1 MEIKNILVVGAGVM
15 GQGIAQV
22 FSQSNY
28 HVFVID
34 VSEEIT
40 LRGIKRIEDN
50 LTRLVQK
57 EKISEDEKKSVM
69 GRIKGIKEYEEAKEA
84 EFVVEAALEN
94 LNLKK
99 EIFKILDEIL
109 RSDVILSTNTSS
121 LPITPIAASTKRPD
135 KVIGM
140 HFFNPAPVMKLV
152 EVIKALTTSD
162 ETFQIV
168 YELSK
173 KIGKIPVEINDS
185 PGFASSRILM
195 VMINEA
201 IFALWEGVGDAKNID
216 EVMKLGM
223 AHPMGPLE
231 LADLIGLDICL
242 HVMETLYTGFQESKY
257 RPCPL
262 LKKMVSA
269 GYLGRKT
276 GKGFYEYS

>member
-22 FSQSNY
+22 FSQSN
-28 HVFVID
+28 HNVFIID
-34 VSEEIT
+34 VKEELT

-84 EFVVEAALEN
+84 DFVIEAALEN

-99 EIFKILDEIL
+99 EIFKILDEIM
-109 RSDVILSTNTSS
+109 RSEVILSTNTSS

-135 KVIGM
+135 KIIGM

-152 EVIKALTTSD
+152 EVIKALTTSH

-242 HVMETLYTGFQESKY
+242 HVMETLYEGFQESKY

-276 GKGFYEYS
+276 GKGFYEYK